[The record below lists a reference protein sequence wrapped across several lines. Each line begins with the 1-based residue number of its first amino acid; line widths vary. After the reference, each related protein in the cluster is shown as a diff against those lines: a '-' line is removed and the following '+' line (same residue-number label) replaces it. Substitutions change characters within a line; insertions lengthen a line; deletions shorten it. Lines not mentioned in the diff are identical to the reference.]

1 MIPDRPLARLAQ
13 IAEDQWGLVTTRQAE
28 QVDVPWSSLVRMVA
42 DGRLERVATAVYRIR
57 GAGAPDHLDLRAAW
71 LQQDP
76 GRPAWQRIGDP
87 AVAVVSHTSAAALY
101 GVGDLPTDVYE
112 FTLPVRRQTRRP
124 DVRLHRGVV
133 AASDRLLLHGMPV
146 TRAARMIGDLLADS
160 TDPSAVAHITREV
173 LSQGYDEST
182 AVAGHVA
189 PYASR
194 FRLQPRNGR
203 ALLDYLL
210 GLAGVP
216 DTAERLNM
224 VHADAPVR

>member
-1 MIPDRPLARLAQ
+1 MSGRPLARLAQ

-28 QVDVPWSSLVRMVA
+28 RADVPWSSLARMVA
-42 DGRLERVATAVYRIR
+42 DDRLERVATGIYRIR
-57 GAGAPDHLDLRAAW
+57 GAAAPDHLELRAAW

-76 GRPAWQRIGDP
+76 GRPAWQRLGDP
-87 AVAVVSHTSAAALY
+87 TVAVVSHTSAAALF

-124 DVRLHRGVV
+124 DVRLHRGAV
-133 AASDRLLLHGMPV
+133 AESDRRLLHGMSV

-173 LSQGYDEST
+173 LRQGYDEPT
-182 AVAGHVA
+182 IIAEHLA

-194 FRLQPRNGR
+194 FRLQPQNGK

-210 GLAGVP
+210 RLAGVV
-216 DTAERLNM
+216 DTAEWLNM
-224 VHADAPVR
+224 VYADEPVR